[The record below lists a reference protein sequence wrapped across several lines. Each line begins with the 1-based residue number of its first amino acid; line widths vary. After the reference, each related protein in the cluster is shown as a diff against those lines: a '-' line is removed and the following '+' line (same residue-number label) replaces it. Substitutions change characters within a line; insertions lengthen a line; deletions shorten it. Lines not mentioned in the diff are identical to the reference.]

1 MLSYERH
8 SQSAVGKGQTVDAQ
22 APPRRYYLDWLRV
35 LAIFLIFVYHC
46 TRPFDT
52 EDWHVKNA
60 VTYGW
65 LGSAADLLAVWGMP
79 LVFVISGA
87 STFFS
92 VGKLPPLVFLRERAL
107 RLLVP
112 LVVGIYTHAAF
123 QVYLERLTHGEFSG
137 SFADFYPHY
146 FDGFKEFGGNF
157 AWHGMHLW
165 YLEMLFVFS
174 LLFLPLL
181 AWLRR
186 GGAGLL
192 DRLAAAVAR
201 PGGVYL
207 LAAPLVLALVTLDPT
222 RAWWSAPAWA
232 GWSIVLLALFFLLG
246 FVLPAREDVQQSVR
260 RLRWLSLGLAAVMPF
275 IVVPLL
281 GTVGEPQYGTPYYAG
296 MITLLG
302 LFSWC
307 CILAAFGFTMQRLSF
322 GSTFLWL
329 ANEAVL
335 PIYVLHQTVILS
347 LAFFLVQWPIHDLLK
362 FVVLLVGSFAASV
375 AIYWFL
381 IRPFNVMRVL
391 FGMKP
396 RPRTAPAVRPTP
408 TPA

>member
-1 MLSYERH
+1 M
-8 SQSAVGKGQTVDAQ
+8 SAQG

-35 LAIFLIFVYHC
+35 LAIFLVFVYHC

-60 VTYGW
+60 VTYATLTW
-65 LGSAADLLAVWGMP
+65 TADLLAVWGMP

-87 STFFS
+87 SAFFS
-92 VGKLPPLVFLRERAL
+92 VGKLPPHIFLRERAL

-112 LVVGIYTHAAF
+112 LIVGIYTHVAL

-137 SFADFYPHY
+137 SFIEFYPHY
-146 FDGFKEFGGNF
+146 FDGFLEFGGNF
-157 AWHGMHLW
+157 AWHGIHLW

-174 LLFLPLL
+174 LLLLPLL

-192 DRLAAAVAR
+192 NGLAAAAAR

-207 LAAPLVLALVTLDPT
+207 LAAPLIVALIALDPSQD
-222 RAWWSAPAWA
+222 WWGGANFA
-232 GWSIVLLALFFLLG
+232 GWSMILFALFFLLG
-246 FVLPAREDVQQSVR
+246 FVLPAREDLQQSVR
-260 RLRWLSLGLAAVMPF
+260 RVRRLSLGLAVALAAVG
-275 IVVPLL
+275 VPLL
-281 GTVGEPQYGTPYYAG
+281 AAYGNPQFGTLHYAG
-296 MITLLG
+296 IAAMYG
-302 LFSWC
+302 LFTWC
-307 CILAAFGFTMQRLSF
+307 CILAACGFAMQRLSF

-335 PIYVLHQTVILS
+335 PVYVLHQTVILS
-347 LAFFLVQWPIHDLLK
+347 IAYFVVQWPIHDLLK
-362 FVVLLVGSFAASV
+362 FVVLLLGSFGASV

-396 RPRTAPAVRPTP
+396 RPHTAPAARPTP